1 MEIFFDFIACCIIFF
16 VNFAPENESTKKK
29 T

>member
-1 MEIFFDFIACCIIFF
+1 MEIFFDFIACCIVFF
-16 VNFAPENESTKKK
+16 VNFAVAIELTEKK

>member
-1 MEIFFDFIACCIIFF
+1 MEIFFDFIACCIAFF
-16 VNFAPENESTKKK
+16 VNFAVAIELTEKK